1 MPILTAIEAQY
12 ERKDSQDQTIAPQ
25 YLKILADCEARRIA
39 RAAKSAEAEKAALYA
54 DYEAGRSALYAD
66 YFDKCAPLKAD
77 DDAQRAALYAD
88 YLANRDVLFADYQ
101 AKCDALHAI
110 NAAGGN

>member
-12 ERKDSQDQTIAPQ
+12 GRNDSQDQTIAPK

-39 RAAKSAEAEKAALYA
+39 REAKSAETEKAALYA